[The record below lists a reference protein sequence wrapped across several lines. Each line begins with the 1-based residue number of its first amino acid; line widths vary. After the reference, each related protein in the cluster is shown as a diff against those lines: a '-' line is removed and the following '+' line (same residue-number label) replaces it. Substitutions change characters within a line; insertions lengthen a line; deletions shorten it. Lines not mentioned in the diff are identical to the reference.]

1 LYCQYGKTQK
11 QKTMTAQEILNILKN
26 SHSFCD
32 IKKNYS
38 AIGCDVNILSYS
50 NASIDGN
57 NLSFNVQ
64 LEWVDLKSEEKGL
77 DNEQIILLIGYKT
90 KSGYLSTKKLG
101 LNIQDVENLSFD
113 EVVSAISL
121 QTDAI
126 NKSFDPF
133 FAQNNYKRNNA
144 AAWVSIAANNLQDD
158 CR

>member
-1 LYCQYGKTQK
+1 
-11 QKTMTAQEILNILKN
+11 MTAQEILNILKN
-26 SHSFCD
+26 SNSFCD

-77 DNEQIILLIGYKT
+77 DNGEIILLIGYKT

-133 FAQNNYKRNNA
+133 FAQNNYKRKNA